1 MSQNGNKKQPTLH
14 VVKEDPEFDA
24 VTKTLSKL
32 LRKPLLA
39 LLDGAEPGE
48 DDVELDRWWTPTK
61 PTNYKISPIVSRD
74 LPNCSICGARNESRH
89 GFIALS
95 F

>member
-1 MSQNGNKKQPTLH
+1 MSQSGNKKQRTLH
-14 VVKEDPEFDA
+14 VVKEDLEFDA

-48 DDVELDRWWTPTK
+48 DDVELDRWWTLDG
-61 PTNYKISPIVSRD
+61 ISHLSADKLQNISNCFSR
-74 LPNCSICGARNESRH
+74 LAQLQHMRCSK
-89 GFIALS
+89 
-95 F
+95 